1 MTESII
7 VAIIAGI
14 LPLIGVIISNN
25 SSQKLTAFKID
36 EYKADTTSKLNEM
49 KADTA
54 DKLKDIKDDFTD
66 LRAKVEKH
74 NNLVERMAIVEQSA
88 KSAHKRLD
96 DMKKGA

>member
-1 MTESII
+1 MNEII
-7 VAIIAGI
+7 VAIIAGV
-14 LPLIGVIISNN
+14 LPLIGVILSNN
-25 SSQKLTAFKID
+25 SSQKLTAYKID
-36 EYKADTTSKLNEM
+36 EMKTDYAGKLNEM

-54 DKLKDIKDDFTD
+54 SKIKDLKDDFTD

-96 DMKKGA
+96 DMRKDAN